1 MKRTGDILK
10 KAREKRGL
18 SINEIALSLK
28 ISSKILKAI
37 EDGDT
42 SQLPAKTF
50 LRGFVQSYAAYLRL
64 DVNEVLK
71 IFQEEMGTT
80 KPSPLIQMPVQ
91 DETLES
97 FDKKSSE
104 SSTSRASSPPSEKP
118 FNSLATKN
126 HNSRTVIFSLLGV
139 ILVGLIIFTK
149 KMIDKYQKESLVSE
163 VEVTEPLATS
173 SAEAP
178 PEIASADAAKAPLPG
193 SSPSG
198 DALALAPSPSP
209 SPSLAPSL
217 VPSLAPSPSATAGPK
232 ALMVSPTPS
241 LTPTP
246 TPLRT
251 TSPTPVSSATPK
263 PTPAHTPKPSPTPSL
278 APALS
283 PSPSVAAKASPTP
296 ASSPGVSPSPA
307 RKPVEVIV
315 EALDNVELEYS
326 TRDLKPEKMTL
337 AAGQV
342 HTFKS
347 KTGLRLNV
355 SNGGAVNI
363 IVNGKDRGI
372 PGNLGKP
379 VKLNF

>member
-104 SSTSRASSPPSEKP
+104 SSASRASSAPSEKP

-163 VEVTEPLATS
+163 VEVTEPLATT

-178 PEIASADAAKAPLPG
+178 PDAAKAPVPG
-193 SSPSG
+193 SSPDG

-209 SPSLAPSL
+209 SSSLGPSL
-217 VPSLAPSPSATAGPK
+217 VPSLAPSPSATASAGPK

-251 TSPTPVSSATPK
+251 PSPTPAPSHTPK
-263 PTPAHTPKPSPTPSL
+263 PTHTPKPSPTPSL
-278 APALS
+278 TPAPS
-283 PSPSVAAKASPTP
+283 PSPSVAAKANPTP

-326 TRDLKPEKMTL
+326 TRDLKPEKMAL